1 MKKLQEKMRDKV
13 KLLDEDNSDA
23 NVIDGGDVFL
33 AKSANE
39 IIEGSI
45 EGQNSWVLDSAAS
58 MHICKDKSS
67 FDTLYSHGEY
77 GYIIVGNNDKLK
89 VEGVRSIRLKLK
101 NGVVRTFL
109 NVKHVPSAG
118 VNLISLEKLTSHG
131 CKYVGV
137 RKWCKLYKGKQLI
150 LQGEKDKKNMS
161 LDWLFGVGNY
171 Q

>member
-1 MKKLQEKMRDKV
+1 
-13 KLLDEDNSDA
+13 
-23 NVIDGGDVFL
+23 
-33 AKSANE
+33 
-39 IIEGSI
+39 
-45 EGQNSWVLDSAAS
+45 
-58 MHICKDKSS
+58 MHICKDKGS